1 MKKREKSKSKKTIY
15 LDNSATSWP
24 KPIEVRNA
32 ISNFIENIGAN
43 PGRSG
48 HHLSSEAARIVYQAR
63 EAVAELFNAPDPLRV
78 IFGQNITEALNL
90 VILGFLH
97 PGDHVI
103 TSSMEHNAVMRPLR
117 FLEAK
122 GVELSIVQC
131 SQVGKLDAEEI
142 EHVIKENT
150 KLIIINHAS
159 NVCGTLL
166 PVKAIGQI
174 ACEHGLLLMTDEA
187 QTGGAIPVDM
197 EEDFIDLLTFTG
209 HKSLLGPTGTGGFI
223 LGRRVDFQKIEPLIR
238 GGTGSNSEIE
248 EQPEFLPDRFE
259 SGTLNACGL
268 AGLETAI
275 KWIMKTGLNKIR
287 SHEVKLC
294 QRLIDGLNAI
304 TGVKVYG
311 GWNAIEQTATVSFT
325 IKDMDNAR
333 IGSILDEE
341 YGILSRIGLQC
352 SPAAHR
358 TLGTYPQG
366 TVRLS
371 IGYFN
376 NEQEID
382 QAIHAVHKIAK
393 GKKQTNG

>member
-1 MKKREKSKSKKTIY
+1 MKKREILKREKIIY
-15 LDNSATSWP
+15 LDNAATSWP
-24 KPIEVRNA
+24 KPVEVCKA

-48 HHLSSEAARIVYQAR
+48 HHLSTEAARIVYQTR
-63 EAVAELFNAPDPLRV
+63 EAVARLFNAPDPLRV
-78 IFGQNITEALNL
+78 VFGQNITEALNL

-97 PGDHVI
+97 PDDHVI

-122 GVELSIVQC
+122 GVGLSVVQC
-131 SQVGKLDAEEI
+131 SQVGRLDPMEI
-142 EHVIKENT
+142 EHAIMENT

-159 NVCGTLL
+159 NVSGTLL
-166 PVKAIGQI
+166 PVKEIGQI
-174 ACEHGLLLMTDEA
+174 ARNHDLLLMTDEA

-197 EEDFIDLLTFTG
+197 EEDFIDLLAFTG
-209 HKSLLGPTGTGGFI
+209 HKSLLGPTGTGGLI
-223 LGRRVDFQKIEPLIR
+223 LGRRVDLQKIDPLIR
-238 GGTGSNSEIE
+238 GGTGSNSEME

-287 SHEVKLC
+287 SHEVNLC
-294 QRLIDGLNAI
+294 QRLIDGLNGI

-311 GWNAIEQTATVSFT
+311 GWIASEQTATVSFT
-325 IKDMDNAR
+325 IKNIDNAR
-333 IGSILDEE
+333 IGSILEDE
-341 YGILSRIGLQC
+341 YGILSRIGLHC
-352 SPAAHR
+352 SPAAHK

-376 NEQEID
+376 CEKEID
-382 QAIHAVHKIAK
+382 QAIQAVHKIAK
-393 GKKQTNG
+393 GKV

>member
-1 MKKREKSKSKKTIY
+1 MKKRENLKPKKIIY
-15 LDNSATSWP
+15 LDNAATSWP
-24 KPIEVRNA
+24 KPVEVSQS

-48 HHLSSEAARIVYQAR
+48 HHLSTEAARIVYQTR
-63 EAVAELFNAPDPLRV
+63 EAVARLFNAPDPLRV
-78 IFGQNITEALNL
+78 VFGQNITEALNL

-117 FLEAK
+117 FLETR

-131 SQVGKLDAEEI
+131 SQAGRLDPEEI

-150 KLIIINHAS
+150 RIIIINHAS
-159 NVCGTLL
+159 NVSGTLL
-166 PVKAIGQI
+166 PVRAIGQI
-174 ACEHGLLLMTDEA
+174 ARKHDLLLMTDEA

-197 EEDFIDLLTFTG
+197 EEDFIDFLAFTG
-209 HKSLLGPTGTGGFI
+209 HKSLLGPTGTGGLI
-223 LGRRVDFQKIEPLIR
+223 LGRRVDFQKIDPLIR
-238 GGTGSNSEIE
+238 GGTGSNSEME
-248 EQPEFLPDRFE
+248 EQPDFLPDRFE

-275 KWIMKTGLNKIR
+275 DWLKKTGLNKIR
-287 SHEVKLC
+287 SHEVNLC
-294 QRLIDGLNAI
+294 QGLIDGLNGI

-311 GWNAIEQTATVSFT
+311 GWVASEQTSTVSFT
-325 IKDMDNAR
+325 IRDVDNAR
-333 IGSILDEE
+333 IGSILDDE
-341 YGILSRIGLQC
+341 YGILSRIGLHC
-352 SPAAHR
+352 SPAAHK
-358 TLGTYPQG
+358 TLGTFPHG

-382 QAIHAVHKIAK
+382 QAIQAVHKIARGK
-393 GKKQTNG
+393 G

>member
-1 MKKREKSKSKKTIY
+1 MKKRENLKPKKIIY
-15 LDNSATSWP
+15 LDNAATSWP
-24 KPIEVRNA
+24 KPVEVSQS

-48 HHLSSEAARIVYQAR
+48 HHLSTEAARIVYQTR
-63 EAVAELFNAPDPLRV
+63 EAVARLFNAPDPLRV
-78 IFGQNITEALNL
+78 VFGQNITEALNL

-117 FLEAK
+117 FLETR

-131 SQVGKLDAEEI
+131 SQAGRLDPEEI

-150 KLIIINHAS
+150 RIIIINHAS
-159 NVCGTLL
+159 NVSGTLL
-166 PVKAIGQI
+166 PVRAIGQI
-174 ACEHGLLLMTDEA
+174 ARKHDLLLMTDEA

-197 EEDFIDLLTFTG
+197 EEDFIDFLAFTG
-209 HKSLLGPTGTGGFI
+209 HKSLLGPTGTGGLI
-223 LGRRVDFQKIEPLIR
+223 LGRRVDFQKIDPLIR
-238 GGTGSNSEIE
+238 GGTGSNSEME
-248 EQPEFLPDRFE
+248 EQPDFLPDRFE

-275 KWIMKTGLNKIR
+275 DWLKKTGLNKIR
-287 SHEVKLC
+287 SHEVNLC
-294 QRLIDGLNAI
+294 QGLIDGLNGI

-311 GWNAIEQTATVSFT
+311 GWVASEQVATVSFT

-333 IGSILDEE
+333 IGSILDDE
-341 YGILSRIGLQC
+341 YGILSRIGLHC
-352 SPAAHR
+352 SPAAHK

-366 TVRLS
+366 MVRLS

-376 NEQEID
+376 SEKEID
-382 QAIHAVHKIAK
+382 QAIQAVHKIA
-393 GKKQTNG
+393 QNR